1 MEVSKYFDYAATG
14 IPDKEILEKAL
25 AMSLE
30 YSGNPSSVHKEGIK
44 AKNLIDEM
52 RNRCAKVLGVKAEN
66 LYFTSG
72 GTESDHI
79 PFLALLNRPNKGS
92 VVISNIEHPA
102 VREIAE
108 SLKKTGWKVIE
119 APCNQMGIVEPETVV
134 SKLQDDTALV
144 SIMTVNNETGA
155 IQPIYEIAQAIENH
169 CKGKRKPKFHTDA
182 VQAIGKIPV
191 DLAFKGI
198 DSAAIS
204 AHKFS
209 GPRGVGILYSNY
221 QMESFLKGG
230 GQEKGLRSGTENLFG
245 IIAMTL
251 CLEKCAS
258 KSVLEENL
266 KSEKE
271 NVDFFISEI
280 LKDKNAT
287 LIPECRSENPENYSP
302 SVVQIAFNNI
312 PGEVMVRTLS
322 SKGYCISTGSA
333 CSARKM
339 NRPIL
344 KAMGISDEK
353 ATNAVR
359 FSFGAYTEKS
369 HMENLIKE
377 LTEISSMFNR

>member
-108 SLKKTGWKVIE
+108 SLKKTGWKVIV

-134 SKLQDDTALV
+134 SKIQDDTALV

-155 IQPIYEIAQAIENH
+155 IQPIYEITQAIENH

-209 GPRGVGILYSNY
+209 GPRGVGLLYSNY

-251 CLEKCAS
+251 CLEKYAS
-258 KSVLEENL
+258 KSALEENL
-266 KSEKE
+266 KSEKD

-287 LIPECRSENPENYSP
+287 LIPEGRSENPENYSP

-322 SKGYCISTGSA
+322 SKGFCISTGSA

-353 ATNAVR
+353 ALNAVR

>member
-1 MEVSKYFDYAATG
+1 MEVSKYFDYAATSL
-14 IPDKEILEKAL
+14 PDKEILEKAL

-30 YSGNPSSVHKEGIK
+30 FSGNPSSVHQEGIK
-44 AKNLIDEM
+44 AKNLLEEM

-79 PFLALLNRPNKGS
+79 PFLSLLNRPNKGS

-108 SLKKTGWKVIE
+108 SLKKTGWKVIN
-119 APCNQMGIVEPETVV
+119 APCNNLGIVEPETVI

-144 SIMTVNNETGA
+144 SVMTVNNETGA
-155 IQPIYEIAQAIENH
+155 IQPIYEIAAAIESH
-169 CKGKRKPKFHTDA
+169 CKGKRKPKFHTDC

-191 DLAFKGI
+191 QLGAKGI
-198 DSAAIS
+198 DFAALS
-204 AHKFS
+204 AHKFY
-209 GPRGVGILYSNY
+209 GPRGVGLLYAAN
-221 QMESFLKGG
+221 QTESFLKGG

-251 CLEKCAS
+251 CLEKYAS
-258 KSVLEENL
+258 KSVLEENYA
-266 KSEKE
+266 KE
-271 NVDFFISEI
+271 MENTKFFISEV

-287 LIPECRSENPENYSP
+287 LIPPARLENQEKYSP
-302 SVVQIAFNNI
+302 SVVQISFENI

-353 ATNAVR
+353 STNAVR
-359 FSFGAYTEKS
+359 FSFGVNTEKS
-369 HMENLIKE
+369 HIKNLIKE
-377 LTEISSMFNR
+377 LSEISGMFNR

>member
-1 MEVSKYFDYAATG
+1 MEKEKYFDYGATSL
-14 IPDKEILEKAL
+14 PDAEILQEAL
-25 AMSLE
+25 AISLE
-30 YSGNPSSVHKEGIK
+30 YSGNPSSVHQEGLK

-108 SLKKTGWKVIE
+108 SLKKTGWKVIV

-134 SKLQDDTALV
+134 SKIQDDTALV

-155 IQPIYEIAQAIENH
+155 IQPIYEITQAIENH

-209 GPRGVGILYSNY
+209 GPRGVGLLYSNY

-251 CLEKCAS
+251 CLEKYAS
-258 KSVLEENL
+258 KSALEENL
-266 KSEKE
+266 KSEKD

-287 LIPECRSENPENYSP
+287 LIPEGRSENPENYSP

-322 SKGYCISTGSA
+322 SKGFCISTGSA

>member
-1 MEVSKYFDYAATG
+1 MEKEKYFDYGATSL
-14 IPDKEILEKAL
+14 PDAEILQEAL
-25 AMSLE
+25 AISLE
-30 YSGNPSSVHKEGIK
+30 YSGNPSSVHQEGLK

-52 RNRCAKVLGVKAEN
+52 RNRCGKVLGVKAEN

-108 SLKKTGWKVIE
+108 SLKKTGWKVIV
-119 APCNQMGIVEPETVV
+119 APCNQQGIVEPETVV
-134 SKLQDDTALV
+134 SKIQDDTVLV
-144 SIMTVNNETGA
+144 SVMTVNNETGA
-155 IQPIYEIAQAIENH
+155 IQPIYEIATAIENH

-191 DLAFKGI
+191 DLSFKGI
-198 DSAAIS
+198 DCASLS
-204 AHKFS
+204 AHKFY
-209 GPRGVGILYSNY
+209 GPRGVGLLYCDY
-221 QMESFLKGG
+221 PLDSFLKGG
-230 GQEKGLRSGTENLFG
+230 GQEKGVRSGTENLFG

-251 CLEKCAS
+251 CLEKYAS
-258 KSVLEENL
+258 KSAIEENL

-271 NVDFFISEI
+271 NVDFFISEV

-287 LIPECRSENPENYSP
+287 LIPECRKENPENYSP

-322 SKGYCISTGSA
+322 SKGFCISTGSA

-359 FSFGAYTEKS
+359 FSFGAHTEKS
-369 HMENLIKE
+369 HIENLIKE
-377 LTEISSMFNR
+377 LREISGMFNR

>member
-1 MEVSKYFDYAATG
+1 MEVSKYFDYAATSL
-14 IPDKEILEKAL
+14 PDKEILEKAL

-30 YSGNPSSVHKEGIK
+30 FSGNPSSVHQEGIK
-44 AKNLIDEM
+44 AKNLLEEM

-79 PFLALLNRPNKGS
+79 PFLSLLNRPNKGS

-108 SLKKTGWKVIE
+108 SLKKTGWKVIN
-119 APCNQMGIVEPETVV
+119 APCNNLGIVEPETVI

-144 SIMTVNNETGA
+144 SVMTVNNETGA
-155 IQPIYEIAQAIENH
+155 IQPIYEIAAAIESH
-169 CKGKRKPKFHTDA
+169 CKGKRKPKFHTDC

-191 DLAFKGI
+191 QLGAKGI
-198 DSAAIS
+198 DFAALS
-204 AHKFS
+204 AHKFY
-209 GPRGVGILYSNY
+209 GPRGVGLLYAAN
-221 QMESFLKGG
+221 QTESFLKGG

-251 CLEKCAS
+251 CLEKYAS
-258 KSVLEENL
+258 KSVLEENYA
-266 KSEKE
+266 KE
-271 NVDFFISEI
+271 MENTKFFISEV

-287 LIPECRSENPENYSP
+287 LIPPVRLENQEKYSP
-302 SVVQIAFNNI
+302 SVVQISFENI

-353 ATNAVR
+353 STNAVR
-359 FSFGAYTEKS
+359 FSFGANTEKS
-369 HMENLIKE
+369 HIENLIKE
-377 LTEISSMFNR
+377 LSEISGMFNR

>member
-1 MEVSKYFDYAATG
+1 MAAMGAMNIQARKSTPQTSAVRPVRPPASTPAADSTKVVTVEVPVQEPQMVPTASASSASFILG
-14 IPDKEILEKAL
+14 ILPC
-25 AMSLE
+25 
-30 YSGNPSSVHKEGIK
+30 SS
-44 AKNLIDEM
+44 
-52 RNRCAKVLGVKAEN
+52 
-66 LYFTSG
+66 T
-72 GTESDHI
+72 I
-79 PFLALLNRPNKGS
+79 PAREAVPTR
-92 VVISNIEHPA
+92 VPIVSNI
-102 VREIAE
+102 
-108 SLKKTGWKVIE
+108 SMMQNVI
-119 APCNQMGIVEPETVV
+119 V
-134 SKLQDDTALV
+134 SV
-144 SIMTVNNETGA
+144 MTVNNETGA
-155 IQPIYEIAQAIENH
+155 IQPIYEIATAIENH

-191 DLAFKGI
+191 DLSFKGI
-198 DSAAIS
+198 DCASLS
-204 AHKFS
+204 AHKFY
-209 GPRGVGILYSNY
+209 GPRGVGLLYCDY
-221 QMESFLKGG
+221 PLDSFLKGG
-230 GQEKGLRSGTENLFG
+230 GQEKGVRSGTENLFG

-251 CLEKCAS
+251 CLEKYAS
-258 KSVLEENL
+258 KSALEENL

>member
-1 MEVSKYFDYAATG
+1 MEVSKYFDYAATSL
-14 IPDKEILEKAL
+14 PDKEILEKAL

-30 YSGNPSSVHKEGIK
+30 YSGNPSSVHQEGIK
-44 AKNLIDEM
+44 AKNLLEEM

-79 PFLALLNRPNKGS
+79 PFLSLLNRPNKGS

-108 SLKKTGWKVIE
+108 SLKKTGWKVIN
-119 APCNQMGIVEPETVV
+119 APCNNLGIVEPETVI

-144 SIMTVNNETGA
+144 SVMTVNNETGA
-155 IQPIYEIAQAIENH
+155 IQPIYEIAAAIESH
-169 CKGKRKPKFHTDA
+169 CKGKRKPKFHTDC
-182 VQAIGKIPV
+182 VQAIGKIPIQ
-191 DLAFKGI
+191 LGAKGI
-198 DSAAIS
+198 DFAALS
-204 AHKFS
+204 AHKFY
-209 GPRGVGILYSNY
+209 GPRGVGLLYAAN
-221 QMESFLKGG
+221 QTESFLKGG

-251 CLEKCAS
+251 CLEKYAS
-258 KSVLEENL
+258 KSVLEENYA
-266 KSEKE
+266 KE
-271 NVDFFISEI
+271 MENTKFFISEV

-287 LIPECRSENPENYSP
+287 LIPPARLENQEKYSP
-302 SVVQIAFNNI
+302 SVVQISFENI

-353 ATNAVR
+353 STNAVR
-359 FSFGAYTEKS
+359 FSFGTNTEKS
-369 HMENLIKE
+369 HIENLIKE
-377 LTEISSMFNR
+377 LSEISGMFNR

>member
-1 MEVSKYFDYAATG
+1 MEKEKYFDYAATG
-14 IPDKEILEKAL
+14 IPDAEILEKAL

-30 YSGNPSSVHKEGIK
+30 YSGNPSSVHQEGLK

-108 SLKKTGWKVIE
+108 SLKKTGWKVIV

-134 SKLQDDTALV
+134 SKIQDDTALV

-155 IQPIYEIAQAIENH
+155 IQPIYEITQAIENH

-209 GPRGVGILYSNY
+209 GPRGVGLLYSNY

-251 CLEKCAS
+251 CLEKYAS
-258 KSVLEENL
+258 KSALEENL
-266 KSEKE
+266 KSEKD

-287 LIPECRSENPENYSP
+287 LIPEGRSENPENYSP

-322 SKGYCISTGSA
+322 SKGFCISTGSA

>member
-1 MEVSKYFDYAATG
+1 MEKEKYFDYGATSL
-14 IPDKEILEKAL
+14 PDAEILQEAL
-25 AMSLE
+25 ALSLE
-30 YSGNPSSVHKEGIK
+30 YSGNPSSVHQEGLK

-108 SLKKTGWKVIE
+108 SLKKTGWKVIV

-134 SKLQDDTALV
+134 SKIQDDTALV

-155 IQPIYEIAQAIENH
+155 IQPIYEITQAIENH

-209 GPRGVGILYSNY
+209 GPRGVGLLYSNY

-251 CLEKCAS
+251 CLEKYAS
-258 KSVLEENL
+258 KSALEENL
-266 KSEKE
+266 KSEKD

-287 LIPECRSENPENYSP
+287 LIPEGRSENPENYSP

-322 SKGYCISTGSA
+322 SKGFCISTGSA

>member
-1 MEVSKYFDYAATG
+1 MEKEKYFDYGATSL
-14 IPDKEILEKAL
+14 PDAEILQEAL
-25 AMSLE
+25 ALSLE
-30 YSGNPSSVHKEGIK
+30 YSGNPSSVHQEGLK

-52 RNRCAKVLGVKAEN
+52 RNRCGKVLGVKAEN

-108 SLKKTGWKVIE
+108 SLKKTGWKVIV

-134 SKLQDDTALV
+134 SKIQDDTALV

-155 IQPIYEIAQAIENH
+155 IQPIYEITQAIENH

-209 GPRGVGILYSNY
+209 GPRGVGLLYSNY

-251 CLEKCAS
+251 CLEKYAS
-258 KSVLEENL
+258 KSALEENL
-266 KSEKE
+266 KSEKD

-287 LIPECRSENPENYSP
+287 LIPEGRSENPENYSP

-377 LTEISSMFNR
+377 LTEISGMFNR

>member
-1 MEVSKYFDYAATG
+1 MEKEKYFDYAATG
-14 IPDKEILEKAL
+14 IPDAEILEKAL

-30 YSGNPSSVHKEGIK
+30 YSGNPSSVHQEGLK

-108 SLKKTGWKVIE
+108 SLKKTGWKVIV

-134 SKLQDDTALV
+134 SKIQDDTALV

-155 IQPIYEIAQAIENH
+155 IQPIYEITQAIENH

-209 GPRGVGILYSNY
+209 GPRGVGLLYSNY

-251 CLEKCAS
+251 CLEKYAS
-258 KSVLEENL
+258 KSALEENL

-287 LIPECRSENPENYSP
+287 LIPEGRSENPENYSP

-322 SKGYCISTGSA
+322 SKGFCISTGSA

>member
-1 MEVSKYFDYAATG
+1 
-14 IPDKEILEKAL
+14 
-25 AMSLE
+25 
-30 YSGNPSSVHKEGIK
+30 
-44 AKNLIDEM
+44 M
-52 RNRCAKVLGVKAEN
+52 RNRCGKVLGVKAEN

-108 SLKKTGWKVIE
+108 SLKKTGWKVIV
-119 APCNQMGIVEPETVV
+119 APCNQQGIVEPETVV
-134 SKLQDDTALV
+134 SKIQDDTVLV
-144 SIMTVNNETGA
+144 SVMTVNNETGA
-155 IQPIYEIAQAIENH
+155 IQPIYEIATAIENH

-191 DLAFKGI
+191 DLSFKGI
-198 DSAAIS
+198 DCASLS
-204 AHKFS
+204 AHKFY
-209 GPRGVGILYSNY
+209 GPRGVGLLYCDY
-221 QMESFLKGG
+221 PLDSFLKGG
-230 GQEKGLRSGTENLFG
+230 GQEKGVRSGTENLFG

-251 CLEKCAS
+251 CLEKYAS
-258 KSVLEENL
+258 KSAIEENL

-271 NVDFFISEI
+271 NVDFFISEV

-287 LIPECRSENPENYSP
+287 LIPECRKENPENYSP

-322 SKGYCISTGSA
+322 SKGFCISTGSA

-359 FSFGAYTEKS
+359 FSFGAHTEKS
-369 HMENLIKE
+369 HIENLIKE
-377 LTEISSMFNR
+377 LREISGMFNR

>member
-1 MEVSKYFDYAATG
+1 MEKEKYFDYGATSL
-14 IPDKEILEKAL
+14 PDAEILQEAL
-25 AMSLE
+25 ALSLE
-30 YSGNPSSVHKEGIK
+30 YSGNPSSVHQEGLK

-52 RNRCAKVLGVKAEN
+52 RNRCGKVLGVKAEN

-108 SLKKTGWKVIE
+108 SLKKTGWKVIV

-134 SKLQDDTALV
+134 SKIQDDTVLV
-144 SIMTVNNETGA
+144 SVMTVNNETGA
-155 IQPIYEIAQAIENH
+155 IQPIYEIATAIENH

-191 DLAFKGI
+191 DLSFKGI
-198 DSAAIS
+198 DCASLS
-204 AHKFS
+204 AHKFY
-209 GPRGVGILYSNY
+209 GPRGIGLLYCDY
-221 QMESFLKGG
+221 PLDSFLKGG
-230 GQEKGLRSGTENLFG
+230 GQEKGVRSGTENLFG

-251 CLEKCAS
+251 CLEKYAS
-258 KSVLEENL
+258 KSALEENL

-287 LIPECRSENPENYSP
+287 LIPECRSENSENYSP

-322 SKGYCISTGSA
+322 SKGFCISTGSA

-377 LTEISSMFNR
+377 LREISGMFNR